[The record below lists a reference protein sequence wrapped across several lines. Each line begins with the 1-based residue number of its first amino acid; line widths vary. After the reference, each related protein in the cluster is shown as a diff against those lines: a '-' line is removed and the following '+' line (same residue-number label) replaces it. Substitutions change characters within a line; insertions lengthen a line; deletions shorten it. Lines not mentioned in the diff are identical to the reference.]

1 MSACLQAANG
11 PQGGRPVSEEEMSSQ
26 EKTET
31 DSESSSQQS
40 SESAAAEATPTATA
54 PTAAEDI
61 HVRKQLCNWTAVC
74 WEAAIFLF
82 AFLLG
87 SVVITTFVWVA
98 TPNAP
103 SLLLALWNT
112 ARSGRSGTPTTT
124 SDGTEPVDL
133 AVPWGPC
140 ASAACLEQSRLLLRQ
155 INGSVDPCED
165 FYEHVCRNW
174 AQAHPLQP
182 GQVGVSADDLMLETY
197 TNTLV
202 TAIRDDRGGFA
213 NLRRLFN
220 ECLVPD
226 ERLYYELMSLLQKTV
241 GLSGWNTTVSSKMG
255 AAQLSRVLG
264 AMQRYLAIDVVFRL
278 TKVEAATGN
287 STLLVIQQPTTVLVR
302 FKQSAQ
308 EEQLTRQYFETLL
321 AYFRRSFKTDVLILE
336 KRLTNFFRRRE
347 DDNFDRCPTLQVSQL
362 PVMQRIEWL
371 SLLRT
376 AFGDDSIS
384 KATPVVLGAPEYVFG
399 LAVEDAL
406 PSSRELVHYMLF
418 RLAALLLPLN
428 SDNRVRDSFGSIGY
442 ASFPEL
448 HRPLRQTKACL
459 RILNRFE
466 PNIPLY
472 ISRGYSESVLG
483 GRQFMLWL
491 LAQLRDVFRNHVLGI
506 HSFSN
511 TLRGR
516 LVTGLDAIAWEP
528 LYPTML
534 LNDSLRVRYARE
546 AYPNSSVSTSSTMH
560 QWLTNSSQ
568 RWLPWSWRGGFL
580 SSEPKLPYPYQRLEI
595 PPATFSLN
603 VYNDTTTAALQI
615 ARIGPRIYSR
625 LFDVL
630 HSWTLAFD
638 QGRRH
643 QRKFVRSFASARSC
657 LAQDYDH
664 MSWLRKT
671 TSPGNGSWPLQD
683 LWDGLAVPLAY
694 EAFLF
699 YLRKTDTSLRMGAG
713 KKDVLD
719 APRLFFVHYASSL
732 CENFTPRLM
741 RWNAASGLKSPAWFR
756 VNGPLRNTPQFAE
769 AFGCRPKTF
778 MNPARKCLPTG
789 LK

>member
-11 PQGGRPVSEEEMSSQ
+11 PQSASPASEEELSSQ
-26 EKTET
+26 GKTET

-40 SESAAAEATPTATA
+40 DGSAAAEAPTNAAA

-61 HVRKQLCNWTAVC
+61 QVRKRLCNWTALC
-74 WEAAIFLF
+74 WETAIFLF

-98 TPNAP
+98 MPNAP

-112 ARSGRSGTPTTT
+112 ALPGRSIQEAPTTT
-124 SDGTEPVDL
+124 SDGTEPVDA

-155 INGSVDPCED
+155 LNGSVDPCDD
-165 FYEHVCRNW
+165 FYEYVCRNW

-182 GQVGVSADDLMLETY
+182 GQVGVSVDDLMLETY

-202 TAIRDDRGGFA
+202 TAIRNDREGFA
-213 NLRRLFN
+213 NVRRFFD
-220 ECLVPD
+220 ECLEPG

-241 GLSGWNTTVSSKMG
+241 GLSGWNTTAISKMG
-255 AAQLSRVLG
+255 AAQLSQVLG
-264 AMQRYLAIDVVFRL
+264 AMQRYLAIDVIFRL

-287 STLLVIQQPTTVLVR
+287 GTLLVIQQPTTVLVR
-302 FKQSAQ
+302 SKQGTQ
-308 EEQLTRQYFETLL
+308 EEQLTRQYFQSLL
-321 AYFRRSFKTDVLILE
+321 AYFRRSFKTDVLKLE
-336 KRLTNFFRRRE
+336 KRLANFFRRRE

-384 KATPVVLGAPEYVFG
+384 KSTPVVLGAPEYVFG

-418 RLAALLLPLN
+418 RLALLLLPLN
-428 SDNRVRDSFGSIGY
+428 SD
-442 ASFPEL
+442 
-448 HRPLRQTKACL
+448 
-459 RILNRFE
+459 
-466 PNIPLY
+466 
-472 ISRGYSESVLG
+472 SRSVLG
-483 GRQFMLWL
+483 GRKFILWL
-491 LAQLRDVFRNHVLGI
+491 LARLRDVFRDHVLGI

-516 LVTGLDAIAWEP
+516 LVTGLDAIEWEP
-528 LYPTML
+528 LFPTTL
-534 LNDSLRVRYARE
+534 LNDSVRVQYARE
-546 AYPNSSVSTSSTMH
+546 AYQNSSVSASSTMH
-560 QWLTNSSQ
+560 QWLTSSSQ
-568 RWLPWSWRGGFL
+568 RRLPWTWRGGFL
-580 SSEPKLPYPYQRLEI
+580 SSEPKLSYPYQRLEI

-603 VYNDTTTAALQI
+603 VYNDTTTGALQI
-615 ARIGPRIYSR
+615 ARIGPRIYGR

-671 TSPGNGSWPLQD
+671 PGPRNGSWPLQD

-694 EAFLF
+694 EAFIF
-699 YLRKTDTSLRMGAG
+699 YLRKTDTSLRMGAN

-719 APRLFFVHYASSL
+719 APRLFFVYYASSL

-741 RWNAASGLKSPAWFR
+741 RWNAANGLKSPAWFR

-769 AFGCRPKTF
+769 AFRCRPKSF
-778 MNPARKCLPTG
+778 MNPARKCLKTG
-789 LK
+789 LN

>member
-1 MSACLQAANG
+1 MSACFQAANG
-11 PQGGRPVSEEEMSSQ
+11 PQCESPASEEELSSQ
-26 EKTET
+26 DKSET
-31 DSESSSQQS
+31 DTESSSQPS
-40 SESAAAEATPTATA
+40 EESAAPEATPTAA
-54 PTAAEDI
+54 PSAAEDI
-61 HVRKQLCNWTAVC
+61 HVRKRLCNWTAVC

-103 SLLLALWNT
+103 SLLLALWST
-112 ARSGRSGTPTTT
+112 ARPNIQAAPTTT
-124 SDGTEPVDL
+124 GEGVEAFD
-133 AVPWGPC
+133 AAAPWGPC

-155 INGSVDPCED
+155 LNGTVDPCDD

-182 GQVGVSADDLMLETY
+182 GQAGVSVDDVMLEIY
-197 TNTLV
+197 SNTLI
-202 TAIRDDRGGFA
+202 TAIRDDRAGFA
-213 NLRRLFN
+213 NLCRFFN

-226 ERLYYELMSLLQKTV
+226 ERLYYELMGLLQRSV
-241 GLSGWNTTVSSKMG
+241 GLSGWNTTASSRMG
-255 AAQLSRVLG
+255 AAQLSQALG
-264 AMQRYLAIDVVFRL
+264 AMQRHLAIDVIFRL
-278 TKVEAATGN
+278 TKVEAASGN
-287 STLLVIQQPTTVLVR
+287 GTLLIIQQPTTVLVR
-302 FKQSAQ
+302 SKQSAQ
-308 EEQLTRQYFETLL
+308 EEQLSRQYFEPLL
-321 AYFRRSFKTDVLILE
+321 AYFRRSFKTDVFILE
-336 KRLTNFFRRRE
+336 KRLANFFRRRE
-347 DDNFDRCPTLQVSQL
+347 DDNFDKCPTLQVSQL

-376 AFGDDSIS
+376 AFGDDNIS
-384 KATPVVLGAPEYVFG
+384 KSTPVVLGAPEYVFG

-418 RLAALLLPLN
+418 RLAILLLPLN
-428 SDNRVRDSFGSIGY
+428 SDSRVRDSFGSVGY
-442 ASFPEL
+442 ASFPEI

-466 PNIPLY
+466 SNIPLY
-472 ISRGYSESVLG
+472 LSRGYSESVLG
-483 GRQFMLWL
+483 GRTFIQWL
-491 LAQLRDVFRNHVLGI
+491 LARLRDVFRDHVLRI

-511 TLRGR
+511 ALRGR

-528 LYPTML
+528 LFPTML
-534 LNDSLRVRYARE
+534 LNDSVRVQYARE
-546 AYPNSSVSTSSTMH
+546 AYQNSSVSTSSTMH
-560 QWLTNSSQ
+560 QWLTNSSH
-568 RWLPWSWRGGFL
+568 RRFPWSWRGGFL
-580 SSEPKLPYPYQRLEI
+580 SSEPRLSYPYRRLEI

-603 VYNDTTTAALQI
+603 VYNDTTTGALQI

-630 HSWTLAFD
+630 HSWTLAYD

-657 LAQDYDH
+657 LAQDYDR

-671 TSPGNGSWPLQD
+671 PSPGNGSWPLQD

-694 EAFLF
+694 EAFLL
-699 YLRKTDTSLRMGAG
+699 YLRKTDTVLRMGAS
-713 KKDVLD
+713 KKDFLD
-719 APRLFFVHYASSL
+719 APRLFFVYYASSL
-732 CENFTPRLM
+732 CENVTPRLV
-741 RWNAASGLKSPAWFR
+741 RWNAANGLKSPAWFR

-769 AFGCRPKTF
+769 AFRCRAKTF
-778 MNPARKCLPTG
+778 MNPARKCLPSG
-789 LK
+789 LN